1 MLGAASSESESGINL
16 AQPEMTS
23 VVLVNESVDFLIA
36 IALAAALLALMFVF
50 ENRAIKRAR
59 HKWFASHSGEPDLQV
74 DGDPTAA
81 ALVAFVAESADVP
94 AATQGGIASWL
105 RSFSRF
111 G

>member
-1 MLGAASSESESGINL
+1 M
-16 AQPEMTS
+16 
-23 VVLVNESVDFLIA
+23 VLVNEFVDFLIA
-36 IALAAALLALMFVF
+36 IALAAAIIALMFAF
-50 ENRAIKRAR
+50 ENRKRNRAR
-59 HKWFASHSGEPDLQV
+59 QKWFASRSGEPDLQV